1 MTKSGPPA
9 GVLVSDQDFR
19 SLMGSFPTGVAV
31 VAALRQDGRPIGMT
45 CSSVC
50 SVSLAPPT
58 LLACLR
64 LGSSTLEAILARST
78 FTVNL
83 LNADAQPAA
92 ELFASSA
99 PDRFE
104 RVAWDMEPDGAGP
117 HLVRDAHRVA
127 DCRLSDTAPVG
138 DHQIIFGEVVRV
150 STWVVGRPLLYG
162 LRRYSAWPHGDG
174 RDGNN
179 GRPA

>member
-1 MTKSGPPA
+1 MRSGPIA
-9 GVLVSDQDFR
+9 GVPVSHQDFR
-19 SLMGSFPTGVAV
+19 DLMGSFPTGVAV
-31 VAALRQDGRPIGMT
+31 VAAIRPDGRPIGMT

-50 SVSLAPPT
+50 SVSLTPPT

-64 LGSSTLEAILARST
+64 VGSSTLDAILARSC

-83 LNADAQPAA
+83 LHADAQPAA
-92 ELFASSA
+92 ELFASAA

-104 RVAWDMEPDGAGP
+104 RVVWDLEPDGAGP
-117 HLVRDAHRVA
+117 HLIRDAHRVA
-127 DCRLSDTAPVG
+127 DCRLSGTAPVG

-150 STWVVGRPLLYG
+150 SMRVAGRPLLYG
-162 LRRYSAWPHGDG
+162 LRRYSAWPDGDRRDG
-174 RDGNN
+174 RN